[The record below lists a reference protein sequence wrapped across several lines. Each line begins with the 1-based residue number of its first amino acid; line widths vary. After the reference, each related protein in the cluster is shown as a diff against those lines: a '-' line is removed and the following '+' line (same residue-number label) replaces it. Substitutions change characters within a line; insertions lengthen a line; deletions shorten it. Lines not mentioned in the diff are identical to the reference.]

1 MPYKDK
7 NVRVAKAKEYS
18 REHYKVNK
26 EAIKAQTKKRKIENR
41 AIWNAFKSTLKCAI
55 CGFDHPAALDFHHVD
70 PSKKENIV
78 SVLVSNGC
86 YKAAMREVEKCI
98 VLCANHHRVL
108 HAEERKNPAF

>member
-7 NVRVAKAKEYS
+7 SVRVAYHKQRS
-18 REHYKVNK
+18 REYYLRNK
-26 EAIKAQTKKRKIENR
+26 EKVIARTLASKKQGKEE
-41 AIWNAFKSTLKCAI
+41 WVKFKSTLKCTI

-70 PSKKENIV
+70 PTKKENIV
-78 SVLVSNGC
+78 SALISTGC
-86 YKAAMREVEKCI
+86 YKAAMREVEKCV